1 MKHDAQT
8 PARLLG
14 KQLSGKRLERQ
25 KTLTRLME
33 MVWALKLKEEKVD
46 RGSVTEWTFQ

>member
-1 MKHDAQT
+1 MMRKHQHDCWENNYQESDWK
-8 PARLLG
+8 G
-14 KQLSGKRLERQ
+14 K

-33 MVWALKLKEEKVD
+33 MVWALKLKGEKVD